1 MLRHT
6 SGRKAVRFDALEGDG
21 DIEEWIHGWSPVAE
35 VRPIFGPDGYARF
48 DGSVWQVGEL
58 LVNRFDLTGQIL
70 NRKPDHL
77 GLCSELVSIQRL
89 VKGSGRGEIA
99 LLAFEQTARIFTVLD
114 WAFPYTNVHSEG
126 RIEGIM
132 VPKALIGLEE
142 GAAAPLRIIDALQGE
157 GRVLAMTLTRL
168 LDTLETR
175 EPHAA
180 DAEPLLQLL
189 RCLLAPERATRT
201 DRKGVSNARYLAIKS
216 YIENRL
222 GDCDL
227 SVASILNTFA
237 LTRRSLYRYFEPS
250 GGVRAYI
257 QSRRLARALTDL
269 AAQPYSRGRVAAAAR
284 CWGFS
289 SEAAFSRAVRREF
302 GAPPGRLF
310 DRSVAPGYRP
320 HFPRSIDEWLK
331 PPAS

>member
-1 MLRHT
+1 
-6 SGRKAVRFDALEGDG
+6 
-21 DIEEWIHGWSPVAE
+21 
-35 VRPIFGPDGYARF
+35 
-48 DGSVWQVGEL
+48 
-58 LVNRFDLTGQIL
+58 
-70 NRKPDHL
+70 
-77 GLCSELVSIQRL
+77 
-89 VKGSGRGEIA
+89 
-99 LLAFEQTARIFTVLD
+99 
-114 WAFPYTNVHSEG
+114 
-126 RIEGIM
+126 
-132 VPKALIGLEE
+132 
-142 GAAAPLRIIDALQGE
+142 
-157 GRVLAMTLTRL
+157 
-168 LDTLETR
+168 
-175 EPHAA
+175 
-180 DAEPLLQLL
+180 
-189 RCLLAPERATRT
+189 LLAPERATRT

-331 PPAS
+331 PSAS